1 MHKNVLYLYCFSNS
15 VQCKIYIC
23 VLFDAQAFNASNI
36 LLRDLEYESTIMWL
50 LRQLKHK
57 LVQDNA
63 DIAAQVLIALAGKSM
78 VDIHEATGMRNFA

>member
-1 MHKNVLYLYCFSNS
+1 ME
-15 VQCKIYIC
+15 
-23 VLFDAQAFNASNI
+23 QAFNASDI

>member
-1 MHKNVLYLYCFSNS
+1 MLSIDIVFLILFNVKFIF
-15 VQCKIYIC
+15 VF
-23 VLFDAQAFNASNI
+23 LFDAQAFNASNI

>member
-1 MHKNVLYLYCFSNS
+1 MLCIDIVFLILFNVKFIF
-15 VQCKIYIC
+15 VF
-23 VLFDAQAFNASNI
+23 LFDAQAFNASNI

>member
-1 MHKNVLYLYCFSNS
+1 MLCTDIVFLILFNVKFIF
-15 VQCKIYIC
+15 VF
-23 VLFDAQAFNASNI
+23 LFDEQAFNASNI